1 MRSSCPKL
9 CEELSGWRGCG
20 LCFLLRFLWLWSTT
34 EGSFVN
40 CASEIHMQKRIRIGW
55 GFFLLLNQGIAV
67 YCSTH
72 INAQRLLSPTDDLAM
87 KRIKQLNHLCLGKE
101 AT

>member
-1 MRSSCPKL
+1 MRSSRPKL
-9 CEELSGWRGCG
+9 YEELSGWRGCG

-34 EGSFVN
+34 EGSSVN
-40 CASEIHMQKRIRIGW
+40 CASEIHMQKRIRIFF
-55 GFFLLLNQGIAV
+55 FFLFNQGIVV